1 MEYFISVNNDK
12 RGPYSGEELKARG
25 ITSETLVMADGSSQ
39 WMPAWQVE
47 ELRPIITVPEP
58 PTSDVGTIVTP
69 QTANESQSQNNA
81 DSQPIDGFVEV
92 DNPEPGF
99 QQGRPVTPTPPPY
112 SQPPMEEKRG
122 SRVSTFLI
130 VLIVIAAIAG
140 LAIATCPD
148 TDSHKAALTNVI
160 SAAVNDEANSS
171 DSTAGS
177 DDAID
182 KMFRQISDSW
192 TQRVIATAV
201 DNLIHVDNH
210 IFYSTGKVRYDG
222 KDHTVSVGAFGHVFT
237 VDKEDIKAAAEQYY
251 TKAERETKEDIR
263 KKAEKIIN
271 DNVIDPAAQAIK
283 EMVNG
288 AMNDIIQDIG
298 ITGGSSDQQDEDEP
312 ADSTNI

>member
-1 MEYFISVNNDK
+1 MSAAYF
-12 RGPYSGEELKARG
+12 L
-25 ITSETLVMADGSSQ
+25 
-39 WMPAWQVE
+39 
-47 ELRPIITVPEP
+47 
-58 PTSDVGTIVTP
+58 
-69 QTANESQSQNNA
+69 
-81 DSQPIDGFVEV
+81 
-92 DNPEPGF
+92 
-99 QQGRPVTPTPPPY
+99 GRAGVPVTIF
-112 SQPPMEEKRG
+112 ERAD
-122 SRVSTFLI
+122 
-130 VLIVIAAIAG
+130 VLGGVVRQVIPSFRI
-140 LAIATCPD
+140 
-148 TDSHKAALTNVI
+148 
-160 SAAVNDEANSS
+160 
-171 DSTAGS
+171 S

-251 TKAERETKEDIR
+251 TKAEREAKEDIR

>member
-1 MEYFISVNNDK
+1 M
-12 RGPYSGEELKARG
+12 
-25 ITSETLVMADGSSQ
+25 
-39 WMPAWQVE
+39 
-47 ELRPIITVPEP
+47 
-58 PTSDVGTIVTP
+58 
-69 QTANESQSQNNA
+69 
-81 DSQPIDGFVEV
+81 
-92 DNPEPGF
+92 
-99 QQGRPVTPTPPPY
+99 
-112 SQPPMEEKRG
+112 
-122 SRVSTFLI
+122 STFLI

-171 DSTAGS
+171 DSASGS

-237 VDKEDIKAAAEQYY
+237 VDKEDIKAVAEQYY

-263 KKAEKIIN
+263 KKRRE
-271 DNVIDPAAQAIK
+271 DYQRQRHRP
-283 EMVNG
+283 
-288 AMNDIIQDIG
+288 
-298 ITGGSSDQQDEDEP
+298 GSPGHQGDGQRSNERHNP
-312 ADSTNI
+312 GHWHHRRLKRSAG